1 MSPAIEIQ
9 KVEIGEGW
17 RVWFGT
23 WATDRVKVFATP
35 QEAEAFALAKFK
47 KMPSRSL
54 IYPKD
59 WPLCTSI

>member
-1 MSPAIEIQ
+1 MDRLILCNWLRRETRRA
-9 KVEIGEGW
+9 
-17 RVWFGT
+17 
-23 WATDRVKVFATP
+23 ARVKVFATP